1 MRVHKGAVL
10 PAHSGC
16 FCGFV
21 VCTLEDNMLRVEMR
35 LKEGALE
42 EAAELRNCY
51 CVHLNVLAVWGTFS
65 SILSWPI
72 VGVRCDF

>member
-1 MRVHKGAVL
+1 
-10 PAHSGC
+10 
-16 FCGFV
+16 
-21 VCTLEDNMLRVEMR
+21 MR

-42 EAAELRNCY
+42 EAAELRNYY